1 MATEY
6 DNLSL
11 DAFDQ
16 RLLSLLRDNARQPI
30 ASLARALKLSRA
42 SVYARLSRLE
52 KRGPIQGYTVK
63 LQADYNRRL
72 IRAHVMIKVLP
83 KLSRATE
90 RQLTAMPALTALYT
104 VSGEHD
110 LIAFVEAEDVGKLD
124 ALIDAIGSLE
134 GVEKTTSSI
143 LLSSKVQR

>member
-1 MATEY
+1 MTSK
-6 DNLSL
+6 DSILSMDVL
-11 DAFDQ
+11 DE
-16 RLLSLLRDNARQPI
+16 RLLSLLRDNARQPV

-42 SVYARLSRLE
+42 SVYARLTRLE
-52 KRGPIQGYTVK
+52 KQGPIQGYTVK
-63 LQADYNRRL
+63 LRADYNRRL

-83 KLSRATE
+83 KLSRTTE
-90 RQLTAMPALTALYT
+90 RQLAAMPALTALYT

-110 LIAFVEAEDVGKLD
+110 LIAFVEAEDVGRLD

>member
-1 MATEY
+1 MTGK
-6 DNLSL
+6 DDIMTMDGL
-11 DAFDQ
+11 DE
-16 RLLSLLRDNARQPI
+16 RLLSLLRENARQPI
-30 ASLARALKLSRA
+30 ATLARALSLSR
-42 SVYARLSRLE
+42 SGVYARLSRLE
-52 KRGPIQGYTVK
+52 KMGPIQGYTVK
-63 LQADYNRRL
+63 LRADYNRRL

-90 RQLTAMPALTALYT
+90 QQLAAMPALTALYT

-110 LIAFVEAEDVGKLD
+110 LIAVVEAEDVSKLD
-124 ALIDAIGSLE
+124 TLIDEIGSLE

>member
-1 MATEY
+1 MTRET
-6 DNLSL
+6 DISTL
-11 DAFDQ
+11 DPVDE
-16 RLLSLLRDNARQPI
+16 RLLALLRENARQPI
-30 ASLARALKLSRA
+30 TSLARALKLSRA
-42 SVYARLSRLE
+42 SVYARLSKLE
-52 KRGPIQGYTVK
+52 RQGPIQGYTVT
-63 LQADYNRRL
+63 LRADYNRRL

-90 RQLTAMPALTALYT
+90 QQLAAMPALTALYT

-124 ALIDAIGSLE
+124 ALIDKIGSLE

>member
-1 MATEY
+1 MTTKN
-6 DNLSL
+6 DTLSL
-11 DAFDQ
+11 DALDE
-16 RLLSLLRDNARQPI
+16 RLLSLLRENARQPI
-30 ASLARALKLSRA
+30 ANLARVLKLSRA

-52 KRGPIQGYTVK
+52 RRGPIQGYTVK
-63 LQADYNRRL
+63 LRADYNRRL

-90 RQLTAMPALTALYT
+90 QQLAAMPALTALYT

-110 LIAFVEAEDVGKLD
+110 LIAFVEAEDVGRLD
-124 ALIDAIGSLE
+124 ALIDEIGSLE

-143 LLSSKVQR
+143 LLSSKIQR